1 MNGLNLLQQTPTETN
16 QQIAT
21 RLRNIRKK
29 QGMSQQSLSEKSGV
43 SFSSVRRFEQSG
55 DISLISLTKIAFA
68 LGVND
73 QLAQLFKDMPILSIK
88 EIIDGHN

>member
-1 MNGLNLLQQTPTETN
+1 MNEFNLLQQTPTEIN

-21 RLRNIRKK
+21 RLRLIRKK
-29 QGMSQQSLSEKSGV
+29 KGMSQQVLSEKSGV
-43 SFSSVRRFEQSG
+43 SFSSIRRFEQTG
-55 DISLISLTKIAFA
+55 DISLISLTKITFA

-73 QLAQLFKDMPILSIK
+73 QLTDLFKDMPILSIK